1 MDRKK
6 TGKIKSKAEGSE
18 IKKRPGR
25 RPMTEKEKAAAAKLR
40 AAEKKRADNLKPDV
54 IVQYQDGEVDTA
66 SLVEAAKADFHQ
78 TKKRTLVTDLK
89 IYIKPEDHMA
99 YYIINGDHEGNIPF

>member
-1 MDRKK
+1 MDRKN
-6 TGKIKSKAEGSE
+6 TGKMKPKAEGSE

-25 RPMTEKEKAAAAKLR
+25 RPMTEKEKAAKLR
-40 AAEKKRADNLKPDV
+40 DAEKKKADNLKPDV

-66 SLVEAAKADFHQ
+66 SLVEAATANFHQ

-99 YYIINGDHEGNIPF
+99 YYIINGDHEGKIPF